1 MFAAWRALGA
11 RYDTAAL
18 QPFEWPASGGAG
30 PDWPALREWC
40 TAQPALRFA
49 VARVGP
55 GEGAAARAAAVAL
68 KLDGSVQLQAA
79 HGALGRFAMRL
90 RVKLHDMLGGLAA
103 TRSCIWDSGWVPPE
117 PSAWAALMQ
126 FKPRRPTLIVMQGLP
141 PGAVQRLLVALQSRS
156 AGFLRPVR
164 VLLIDPARGD
174 MAAEP
179 PTVLALPSSLSATQ

>member
-49 VARVGP
+49 VARAGP

-68 KLDGSVQLQAA
+68 KLDGSVQLHAA
-79 HGALGRFAMRL
+79 HGALGRLAMRL
-90 RVKLHDMLGGLAA
+90 RVKLHDVLGGLAA
-103 TRSCIWDSGWVPPE
+103 TPGRIWDSGWVPPE
-117 PSAWAALMQ
+117 PSAWAALAQ

-141 PGAVQRLLVALQSRS
+141 PGEMQRLLAALQSRS

-164 VLLIDPARGD
+164 VLVVDPAWGD
-174 MAAEP
+174 MAAGP
-179 PTVLALPSSLSATQ
+179 PTVLALPSSRGAVQ